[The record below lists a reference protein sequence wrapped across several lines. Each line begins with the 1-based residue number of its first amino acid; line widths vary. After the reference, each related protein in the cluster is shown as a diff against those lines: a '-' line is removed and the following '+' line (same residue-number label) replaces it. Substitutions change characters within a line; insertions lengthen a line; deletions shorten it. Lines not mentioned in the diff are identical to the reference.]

1 MIIEIV
7 DNFYH
12 SKSSHRC
19 QVHIQYCNH
28 IYTIQK
34 YWYRSVNIYYFVRCT
49 HHDLYSV
56 IYADINLMQCILN
69 NNQCRQ
75 SNTPHPLHTGH
86 HFLPYS
92 PLNHTG
98 FTAQCLINNWYGLT
112 FDLLYHTHPMHLAE
126 FKCRTESPIATAQSF
141 TPPQASL
148 EEDICTL
155 NSLGTLIFISN

>member
-112 FDLLYHTHPMHLAE
+112 FDLLYITLTRCTWQNSNVALNPLLLRPNRSPHPKLPLRKIYA
-126 FKCRTESPIATAQSF
+126 P
-141 TPPQASL
+141 
-148 EEDICTL
+148 
-155 NSLGTLIFISN
+155 